1 MTAEQHYT
9 ITKANFIAA
18 SKALHLAHNPYD
30 SQLQLAAD
38 AVREVFKVEP
48 IHAGLK
54 RSTLESRATQALI
67 AIMKSQTDILD
78 THLAKLLGKKDNTSI
93 YRSHQQH
100 CNAYAT
106 ESKYRIRF
114 NQALYNYIESI

>member
-48 IHAGLK
+48 IHAGAK

-93 YRSHQQH
+93 YRSYQQH